1 MLKLNA
7 AFSKKIPVPGED
19 FSSQSFHASIECECA
34 DALTAEQLQA
44 KIHDTFALVKDA
56 VESELHGKTA
66 AGRCDLQPR
75 VRKIR
80 AEQQQT
86 FGAGID
92 AAQYQPVAAIAAR
105 ERDPADCIQRR
116 GATADNES
124 RCGRRFGDAVGA
136 EGGANSELSLG
147 FFCAQRET
155 LAEGDRHFA
164 LAQR

>member
-66 AGRCDLQPR
+66 AKAEPEAQPAKGEPAKPDTTKASNKQVKFILDLA
-75 VRKIR
+75 K
-80 AEQQQT
+80 
-86 FGAGID
+86 GKG
-92 AAQYQPVAAIAAR
+92 
-105 ERDPADCIQRR
+105 
-116 GATADNES
+116 
-124 RCGRRFGDAVGA
+124 
-136 EGGANSELSLG
+136 LSLSALNTRVQDK
-147 FFCAQRET
+147 FKVESIYE
-155 LAEGDRHFA
+155 LARRDASKLVDELKA
-164 LAQR
+164 AA